1 MSSPGLISFARG
13 VPSPDMTPPEELR
26 AAADRALRED
36 PVGALAYGAGS
47 GYGPLREW
55 IAERHTVEPERVF
68 VANGSL
74 EAGMLLFDTVVEDGD
89 AVVVEAPSYDRTL
102 LGLQR
107 RGADLHA
114 VPLEADGLDVAA
126 LERLLEG
133 GLRPKLIHVIP
144 NFHNPAGCTLSL
156 DKRERLVELARAH
169 DFVIFEDDP
178 YGELSFEGERLPTML
193 SLDSGPT
200 DGEGRVVHA
209 SSFSKT
215 IAPGVR
221 IGYLVGPP
229 ALIAQVTKLAV
240 NTYISPNMLAEAI
253 VYEFCRSG
261 AINDSIAHVKRC
273 LRERRDALVGALERY
288 IGADASFVAPEGGY
302 FLWVELPQEVDT
314 EQLLASASER
324 GVVFVKGSDFMLEGG
339 RNALRLAYSGVTP
352 DQIEEG
358 VRRLADALAAIKA
371 PA

>member
-1 MSSPGLISFARG
+1 
-13 VPSPDMTPPEELR
+13 MTPPEELR
-26 AAADRALRED
+26 AAADHALRED

-55 IAERHTVEPERVF
+55 IAARHTVEPERVL

-74 EAGMLLFDTVVEDGD
+74 EAGMLLFDTVVEPGD

-107 RGADLHA
+107 FGADLHA
-114 VPLEADGLDVAA
+114 VPLADDGLDVAA
-126 LERLLEG
+126 LERLLDG

-156 DKRERLVELARAH
+156 EKRERLVELARAH

-193 SLDSGPT
+193 ALDGEPAIP
-200 DGEGRVVHA
+200 GEGRVVHA

-229 ALIAQVTKLAV
+229 ALIAQITTLAV

-261 AINDSIAHVKRC
+261 AINDSIAHVKRA
-273 LRERRDALVGALERY
+273 LRERRDALVDALERH
-288 IGADASFVAPEGGY
+288 IGDEARFVSPEGGY
-302 FLWVELPQEVDT
+302 FLWVELPEEVDT
-314 EQLLASASER
+314 EQLLAAASER

-358 VRRLADALAAIKA
+358 VRRLAEALAAIKA

>member
-1 MSSPGLISFARG
+1 
-13 VPSPDMTPPEELR
+13 MTPPEELR

-47 GYGPLREW
+47 GYAPLRAW
-55 IAERHTVEPERVF
+55 IAERNGVEPERVF

-74 EAGMLLFDTVVEDGD
+74 EAGMLLFDTVIEPGD
-89 AVVVEAPSYDRTL
+89 PVVVEAPSYDRTL

-107 RGADLHA
+107 RGAELTA
-114 VPLEADGLDVAA
+114 VPLQDDGIDVGE

-156 DKRERLVELARAH
+156 EKRERLVELAAEH
-169 DFVIFEDDP
+169 GFVIFEDDP
-178 YGELSFEGERLPTML
+178 YGELSFEGARLPTMV
-193 SLDSGPT
+193 SLDA
-200 DGEGRVVHA
+200 GEHVVFA

-221 IGYLVGPP
+221 IGYLIGPP
-229 ALIAQVTKLAV
+229 PLIAQVTTLAV

-253 VYEFCRSG
+253 VHEFCRSG
-261 AINDSIAHVKRC
+261 AINDSIEHVKRA
-273 LRERRDALVGALERY
+273 LRERRDALVGALDRY
-288 IGADASFVAPEGGY
+288 IGEDATFVAPEGGY
-302 FLWVELPQEVDT
+302 FLWVELPEEVDT
-314 EQLLASASER
+314 EQLLAAASER

-352 DQIEEG
+352 DQIDEG
-358 VRRLADALAAIKA
+358 VRRLGEALSAIKA
-371 PA
+371 PAERS

>member
-1 MSSPGLISFARG
+1 
-13 VPSPDMTPPEELR
+13 MTPPEELR

-47 GYGPLREW
+47 GYAPLRAW
-55 IAERHTVEPERVF
+55 IAERNGVEPERVF

-74 EAGMLLFDTVVEDGD
+74 EAGMLLFDTVIEPGD
-89 AVVVEAPSYDRTL
+89 PVVVEAPSYDRTL

-107 RGADLHA
+107 RGAELTA
-114 VPLEADGLDVAA
+114 VPLQDDGIDVGE

-156 DKRERLVELARAH
+156 EKRERLVELAAEH
-169 DFVIFEDDP
+169 GFVIFEDDP
-178 YGELSFEGERLPTML
+178 YGELSFEGARLPTMV
-193 SLDSGPT
+193 SLDA
-200 DGEGRVVHA
+200 GEHVVFA

-221 IGYLVGPP
+221 IGYLIGPP
-229 ALIAQVTKLAV
+229 PLIAQVTTLAV

-253 VYEFCRSG
+253 VHEFCRSG
-261 AINDSIAHVKRC
+261 AINDSIEHVKRA
-273 LRERRDALVGALERY
+273 LRERRDALVGALDRY
-288 IGADASFVAPEGGY
+288 IGEDATFVAPEGGY
-302 FLWVELPQEVDT
+302 FLWVELPEEVDT
-314 EQLLASASER
+314 EQLLAAASER

-352 DQIEEG
+352 DQIDEG
-358 VRRLADALAAIKA
+358 VRRLGEALSAIKA

>member
-1 MSSPGLISFARG
+1 
-13 VPSPDMTPPEELR
+13 MTPPEELR

-47 GYGPLREW
+47 GYAPLRAW
-55 IAERHTVEPERVF
+55 IAERNGVEPERVL

-74 EAGMLLFDTVVEDGD
+74 EAGMLLFDTVIEPGD
-89 AVVVEAPSYDRTL
+89 SVVVEAPSYDRTL

-107 RGADLHA
+107 RGAKLTA
-114 VPLEADGLDVAA
+114 VPLEDDGIDLGE
-126 LERLLEG
+126 LERLLAG

-156 DKRERLVELARAH
+156 EKRERLVALAAEH
-169 DFVIFEDDP
+169 DFLIFEDDP

-193 SLDSGPT
+193 SLDS
-200 DGEGRVVHA
+200 DDHVVFA

-221 IGYLVGPP
+221 IGYLIGPAP
-229 ALIAQVTKLAV
+229 LIAQITTLAV
-240 NTYISPNMLAEAI
+240 NTYISPNMLAESI

-261 AINDSIAHVKRC
+261 AINDSIEHVKGA
-273 LRERRDALVGALERY
+273 LRERRDALVGALDRY
-288 IGADASFVAPEGGY
+288 IGDDATFVAPEGGY
-302 FLWVELPQEVDT
+302 FLWIELPEEVDT
-314 EQLLASASER
+314 EQLLAAASER

-352 DQIEEG
+352 DQIDEG
-358 VRRLADALAAIKA
+358 VRRLGEALAAIKA